1 MSDGQK
7 SSYNTITVKQGYE
20 YKTYGTQS
28 IYEKKEFFHPQY
40 MQAVK
45 CIDEITYEMWRHCE
59 EARRNHDGVSGNYD
73 DSEEIDLMGY
83 SNNIIGLCAKRG
95 QGKSSAMLSIT
106 RALKELSRENIDND
120 KKKLW
125 NEARKKTLK
134 QEESGN
140 SAKYKQVYD
149 TKYYV
154 MKSVDPTTMEVDE
167 SILEIIISRLL
178 QQVNQTRRGYID
190 PRDERNRENQYH
202 DLLEAFQSVYRQV
215 KRLKRLKNA
224 GKYTDEY
231 DDLTNIMEVADSRN
245 IKYGFENMVRLFLQY
260 MDNEMLVIPVDD
272 SDLNPDRAYE
282 IMEDLRKYCVIPRVM
297 IIMAVHL
304 GTLRTCIEQ
313 EFVRK
318 YEKLLTCSLKTDHME
333 SYRCKEMAER
343 YIDKLIPGHH
353 QIHLPYAGD
362 KIRDGAENLKLRY
375 VSAKNAKEDL
385 LSVYKWPEKC
395 EPLKDF
401 EEAEAERYHDRLA
414 RMLFEKTGVVLVEK
428 PGYLHNFMP
437 RRFRELTHFLAFL
450 WKLTDIKAGSEYP
463 LKKLIQYSY
472 FDGTMSDDEKK
483 GCEEYI
489 DRRIR
494 NVDQLEMYF
503 FQHWCPMILTKNQ
516 ISKLE
521 KIRTVP
527 LSLKNKKTVEVL
539 AEYCKE
545 HEYECIKRV
554 SFPDSHEVVT
564 YADVMDAL
572 AETKKVL
579 SSHFKFDFVYAIQMY
594 YTIYM
599 NKILCQCLK
608 KPDRYFIDLYL
619 LTKGVLYNVSKKN
632 AFLVKKAGME
642 KIEAGTYREEI
653 TKWFIPCDIDGVVI
667 DSVESEWM
675 PEIAGSTLV
684 FTDEYY
690 RFDPHRWMLWAI
702 SSAKINGVQE
712 DIEGPYDK
720 RGFDKHLSIMADA
733 LYYITNFD
741 LQYRAKK
748 EGLYSVNADEIA
760 LMFKNVSKSV
770 SQNYQTIR
778 NVLNGYKIVNEHA
791 ETIYTKNNVKRYHY
805 LPIRENSAELY
816 TDSFGVMNSEEEK
829 YTGMKTQCTS
839 YRKQYE
845 EQKDDSAAFA
855 TNVIPV
861 GETLLLVLQKE
872 KIDISALGIPEKIEK
887 NEDAKALF
895 NKIDDIERKI
905 IEEETAAENWK
916 SIESNII
923 WLDKERR
930 EKANNSENQAA
941 LEQKVLDAMQEA
953 LSVFVQKLKNTNTLT
968 ENNAASDGEP
978 SEAGEEPQN
987 P

>member
-375 VSAKNAKEDL
+375 VSAKDAEDDL
-385 LSVYKWPEKC
+385 LSVYKWPKGWQSLES
-395 EPLKDF
+395 F
-401 EEAEAERYHDRLA
+401 EQEEAERYHDRLA

-450 WKLTDIKAGSEYP
+450 WKLTDINASSEYP

-472 FDGTMSDDEKK
+472 FSGTMSDSQKK
-483 GCEEYI
+483 GCKENIE
-489 DRRIR
+489 RRIR

-579 SSHFKFDFVYAIQMY
+579 GSHFKFDFVYAIQMY

-608 KPDRYFIDLYL
+608 KPDRCFIDLYL
-619 LTKGVLYNVSKKN
+619 LTKGVLYNVSKKD
-632 AFLVKKAGME
+632 AFLVKKEGME
-642 KIEAGTYREEI
+642 KIDTVTHREEI
-653 TKWFIPCDIDGVVI
+653 TKWFVPCDIDGVVI

-675 PEIAGSTLV
+675 PEIAASTPV

-702 SSAKINGVQE
+702 SSAKIESLKKKSYTDE
-712 DIEGPYDK
+712 DKKAVIN
-720 RGFDKHLSIMADA
+720 HLPVMADA

-748 EGLYSVNADEIA
+748 EGLYSVNADEINQ
-760 LMFKNVSKSV
+760 KNISGSV
-770 SQNYQTIR
+770 SQNYKTITD
-778 NVLNGYKIVNEHA
+778 VLNGYKIVNEQAGKKH
-791 ETIYTKNNVKRYHY
+791 TKNNVKRYHY
-805 LPIRENSAELY
+805 LPIREGSKSNVFSPDSSNGLSA
-816 TDSFGVMNSEEEK
+816 TIEEVIPALLLESKCREYKEK
-829 YTGMKTQCTS
+829 YNKNTD
-839 YRKQYE
+839 
-845 EQKDDSAAFA
+845 KDDEKFVEELSNIGQELVTSMKEIIELQDDMAAV
-855 TNVIPV
+855 NVTSKK
-861 GETLLLVLQKE
+861 GLETLYMVVTTKDKTIL
-872 KIDISALGIPEKIEK
+872 
-887 NEDAKALF
+887 AKAA
-895 NKIDDIERKI
+895 
-905 IEEETAAENWK
+905 EEIT
-916 SIESNII
+916 

-930 EKANNSENQAA
+930 EKANNSKNQTA

-953 LSVFVQKLKNTNTLT
+953 WSVFVQKLKNTNTLT
-968 ENNAASDGEP
+968 EN
-978 SEAGEEPQN
+978 
-987 P
+987 